1 LEEKVTG
8 GLGMTSTGRGLQKIK
23 KWTKPVIWGDILPPM
38 LIVEEAFPVYQG
50 WNQEKMEG

>member
-1 LEEKVTG
+1 
-8 GLGMTSTGRGLQKIK
+8 MTSTGRGLQKIK